1 MSPMDSAE
9 QGVGFLSKKGSFI
22 KGIPVLSNDRVRLAL
37 SLALSI
43 YLFIASLEGVK
54 SGFKLIFAEWQSN
67 ILGMITSN
75 TAPMTGLALGMLS
88 TALVQSSSAVVAP
101 TMVSM
106 SGMVASGLPLE
117 SAIPFGVPMVLGAN
131 IGTTVTNTIVA
142 FGIQR
147 GMTMDEFKDTI
158 PGVIVDDVY
167 EALTIT
173 IFFILELSTGIIS
186 KTVLRLGSFYTEVL
200 KMEDVFAAFDK
211 TIVDIVIGDPLI
223 KPMKSLAVGFLGDR
237 FGGVF
242 LFLVWFVVIIVSMG
256 MITKGLEKIIETGW
270 EDKVKAAFENPY
282 RGFATGF
289 SITFLVGS
297 SSIGSSLVIPF
308 LATKV
313 VNLKTAYPYLVGCN
327 MATTVDLSQIYGY
340 VAGGVVGMILGSAH
354 VLLNILALTLWL
366 ISPLRFVPVRTAE
379 WLGGKITSNPN
390 AAYALLAWVV
400 VVFFVIPIMVI
411 YIF

>member
-1 MSPMDSAE
+1 
-9 QGVGFLSKKGSFI
+9 L
-22 KGIPVLSNDRVRLAL
+22 LSNDRVRLAL
-37 SLALSI
+37 RLALSV

-54 SGFKLIFAEWQSN
+54 SGFKLIFAEWQAS
-67 ILGMITSN
+67 ILGMVTAN

-88 TALVQSSSAVVAP
+88 TALVQSSSAVVAA

-117 SAIPFGVPMVLGAN
+117 TAIQFGVPMVLGAN

-147 GMTMDEFKDTI
+147 GMTMNEFKDTI

-186 KTVLRLGSFYTEVL
+186 RTVLRLGSFYTEVL
-200 KMEDVFAAFDK
+200 KMEEVFAAFDK

-223 KPMKSLAVGFLGDR
+223 KPTKALAVGLLGDR

-242 LFLVWFVVIIVSMG
+242 LFLAWFGVIIVSMG

-270 EDKVKAAFENPY
+270 EDKVKLAFENPY

-289 SITFLVGS
+289 GITFLVGS

-354 VLLNILALTLWL
+354 VLLNILALSIWL

-379 WLGGKITSNPN
+379 WLGGKIAQNQN

-400 VVFFVIPIMVI
+400 VVFFVVPILVI
-411 YIF
+411 YLF

>member
-1 MSPMDSAE
+1 MENGEVFLAE
-9 QGVGFLSKKGSFI
+9 KESFI
-22 KGIPVLSNDRVRLAL
+22 ESIPTLKNDRVRLAL
-37 SLALSI
+37 NLALSI

-54 SGFKLIFAEWQSN
+54 SGFKLIFAEWQTS
-67 ILGMITSN
+67 ILSMVTSN

-88 TALVQSSSAVVAP
+88 TALVQSSSAVVAA

-117 SAIPFGVPMVLGAN
+117 AAIQFGVPMVLGAN

-142 FGIQR
+142 FGVQR
-147 GMTMDEFKDTI
+147 GMTMKEFKDTI

-173 IFFILELSTGIIS
+173 IFFILELSTGVIS
-186 KTVLRLGSFYTEVL
+186 RTVIRLGNFYTKVL
-200 KMEDVFAAFDK
+200 KMEDFFAAFDK
-211 TIVDIVIGDPLI
+211 TIIDIIIEEPLI
-223 KPMKSLAVGFLGDR
+223 KPTKALAVGFLGDR
-237 FGGVF
+237 FGGVL
-242 LFLVWFVVIIVSMG
+242 LFLVWFVIIIVTMG
-256 MITKGLEKIIETGW
+256 MITNGLEKIIEMEW

-289 SITFLVGS
+289 GITFLVGS

-313 VNLKTAYPYLVGCN
+313 VDLKKAYPYLVGCN

-354 VLLNILALTLWL
+354 VLLNIMALTIWL
-366 ISPLRFVPVRTAE
+366 ISPLRFVPVKIAE
-379 WLGGKITSNPN
+379 WLGDRIAQNKN

-400 VVFFVIPIMVI
+400 VVFFVIPILVI
-411 YIF
+411 YLF

>member
-1 MSPMDSAE
+1 MSE
-9 QGVGFLSKKGSFI
+9 KTSFI
-22 KGIPVLSNDRVRLAL
+22 DGIPVLSNERARLALRLAL
-37 SLALSI
+37 SV

-54 SGFKLIFAEWQSN
+54 TGFKLIFAEWQAG
-67 ILGMITSN
+67 ILGMITAN
-75 TAPMTGLALGMLS
+75 TAPMTGLALGVLS
-88 TALVQSSSAVVAP
+88 TALVQSSSAVVAA

-106 SGMVASGLPLE
+106 SGMVAGGLPLE
-117 SAIPFGVPMVLGAN
+117 AAIRFGVTMVLGAN
-131 IGTTVTNTIVA
+131 IVTTVTNSIVA
-142 FGIQR
+142 FGVQR
-147 GMTMDEFKDTI
+147 GMTMNEFKDTI

-186 KTVLRLGSFYTEVL
+186 RTVLRLGSFYTEVL
-200 KMEDVFAAFDK
+200 KMEEVFAAFDK
-211 TIVDIVIGDPLI
+211 TIVDIIIEEPLI
-223 KPMKSLAVGFLGDR
+223 EPAKALAVGFLGER
-237 FGGVF
+237 FGGVL
-242 LFLVWFVVIIVSMG
+242 LFLVSFGVIIVAMN

-313 VNLKTAYPYLVGCN
+313 VNLRTAYPYLVGCN

-354 VLLNILALTLWL
+354 VLLNLLALTLWL

-379 WLGGKITSNPN
+379 WLGAKITQNQN

-400 VVFFVIPIMVI
+400 VVFFVVPILVI
-411 YIF
+411 YLF

>member
-1 MSPMDSAE
+1 
-9 QGVGFLSKKGSFI
+9 L
-22 KGIPVLSNDRVRLAL
+22 LSNDRVRLAL
-37 SLALSI
+37 RLALSI

-54 SGFKLIFAEWQSN
+54 SGFKLIFAEWQSS

-88 TALVQSSSAVVAP
+88 TALVQSSSAVVAA

-117 SAIPFGVPMVLGAN
+117 SAIQFGVPMVLGAN

-142 FGIQR
+142 FGVQR
-147 GMTMDEFKDTI
+147 GMTMNEFKDTI

-173 IFFILELSTGIIS
+173 IFFILELSTRIIS

-223 KPMKSLAVGFLGDR
+223 KLMKSLAVGFLGDR
-237 FGGVF
+237 FGGVS
-242 LFLVWFVVIIVSMG
+242 LFLVWFGVIIVSMG
-256 MITKGLEKIIETGW
+256 MITKGLEKIIEMEW

-289 SITFLVGS
+289 GITFLVGS

-354 VLLNILALTLWL
+354 VLLNILALSIWL

-379 WLGGKITSNPN
+379 WLGGKIAQNQN

-400 VVFFVIPIMVI
+400 VVFFVIPILVI

>member
-1 MSPMDSAE
+1 M
-9 QGVGFLSKKGSFI
+9 SKKGSLI
-22 KGIPVLSNDRVRLAL
+22 DSIPILNNDRARLAL

-54 SGFKLIFAEWQSN
+54 SGFKLIFAEWQTN
-67 ILGMITSN
+67 ILGMITSD

-88 TALVQSSSAVVAP
+88 TALVQSSSAVVAA

-117 SAIPFGVPMVLGAN
+117 TAVQFGVPMILGAN
-131 IGTTVTNTIVA
+131 IGTTITNTIVA
-142 FGIQR
+142 FGVQR
-147 GMTMDEFKDTI
+147 GMTMKEFKDTI
-158 PGVIVDDVY
+158 PGVIVDDIY

-173 IFFILELSTGIIS
+173 IFFTLELTTRFLS

-200 KMEDVFAAFDK
+200 KMEGFFTAFDK
-211 TIVDIVIGDPLI
+211 TIIDIVIDDPLI
-223 KPMKSLAVGFLGDR
+223 EPTKAFAVGFLGDR
-237 FGGVF
+237 FGGVL
-242 LFLVWFVVIIVSMG
+242 LFLVWFGVIIVTMG
-256 MITKGLEKIIETGW
+256 MITKGLEKIIDMEW

-289 SITFLVGS
+289 GITFLVGS

-313 VNLKTAYPYLVGCN
+313 VDLRKAYPYLVGCN

-354 VLLNILALTLWL
+354 VLLNILALIIWL
-366 ISPLRFVPVRTAE
+366 VSPLRFVPVTIAE
-379 WLGGKITSNPN
+379 WLGGKIAQNKN

-400 VVFFVIPIMVI
+400 GVFFLIPILVI
-411 YIF
+411 YLS

>member
-1 MSPMDSAE
+1 MENGEVFLAE
-9 QGVGFLSKKGSFI
+9 KESFI
-22 KGIPVLSNDRVRLAL
+22 ESIPTLKNDRVRLAL
-37 SLALSI
+37 NLALSI

-54 SGFKLIFAEWQSN
+54 SGFKLIFAEWQTS
-67 ILGMITSN
+67 ILSMVTSN

-88 TALVQSSSAVVAP
+88 TALVQSSSAVVAA

-117 SAIPFGVPMVLGAN
+117 AAIQFGVPMVLGAN

-142 FGIQR
+142 FGVQR
-147 GMTMDEFKDTI
+147 GMTMKEFKDTI

-173 IFFILELSTGIIS
+173 IFFILELSTGVIS
-186 KTVLRLGSFYTEVL
+186 RTVIRLGNFYTEVL
-200 KMEDVFAAFDK
+200 KMEDFFAAFDK
-211 TIVDIVIGDPLI
+211 TIIDIIIEEPLI
-223 KPMKSLAVGFLGDR
+223 KPTKALAVGVLGDR
-237 FGGVF
+237 FGGVL
-242 LFLVWFVVIIVSMG
+242 LFLVWFVIIIVTMG
-256 MITKGLEKIIETGW
+256 MITNGLEKIIEMEW

-289 SITFLVGS
+289 GITFLVGS

-313 VNLKTAYPYLVGCN
+313 VDLKKAYPYLVGCN

-354 VLLNILALTLWL
+354 VLLNIMALTIWL
-366 ISPLRFVPVRTAE
+366 ISPLRFVPVKIAE
-379 WLGGKITSNPN
+379 WLGDRIAQNKN

-400 VVFFVIPIMVI
+400 VVFFVIPILVI
-411 YIF
+411 YLF

>member
-1 MSPMDSAE
+1 MAE
-9 QGVGFLSKKGSFI
+9 KESFI
-22 KGIPVLSNDRVRLAL
+22 DGVPVLKNDRVRLAL

-54 SGFKLIFAEWQSN
+54 SGFKLIFAEWQTS
-67 ILGMITSN
+67 ILGMITSS

-88 TALVQSSSAVVAP
+88 TALVQSSSAVVAA

-117 SAIPFGVPMVLGAN
+117 AAIQFGVPMVLGAN

-142 FGIQR
+142 FGVQR
-147 GMTMDEFKDTI
+147 GMTMKEFKDTI

-173 IFFILELSTGIIS
+173 IFFILELSTGFIS
-186 KTVLRLGSFYTEVL
+186 RTVIGLGNFYTEVL
-200 KMEDVFAAFDK
+200 NMEDVFAAFDK
-211 TIVDIVIGDPLI
+211 TIIDIIINEPLI
-223 KPMKSLAVGFLGDR
+223 KPTKALAVGFLGDR
-237 FGGVF
+237 FGGVL
-242 LFLVWFVVIIVSMG
+242 LFLVWFGVIIVTMG
-256 MITKGLEKIIETGW
+256 MITNGLGKIIETEW
-270 EDKVKAAFENPY
+270 AYKVKAAFESPY

-289 SITFLVGS
+289 GITFLVGS

-313 VNLKTAYPYLVGCN
+313 VDLKKAYPYLVGCN

-354 VLLNILALTLWL
+354 VLLNIMALTIWL
-366 ISPLRFVPVRTAE
+366 ISPLRSVPVKIAE
-379 WLGGKITSNPN
+379 WLGGRIAQNKN

-400 VVFFVIPIMVI
+400 VVFFLIPILVI
-411 YIF
+411 YLF